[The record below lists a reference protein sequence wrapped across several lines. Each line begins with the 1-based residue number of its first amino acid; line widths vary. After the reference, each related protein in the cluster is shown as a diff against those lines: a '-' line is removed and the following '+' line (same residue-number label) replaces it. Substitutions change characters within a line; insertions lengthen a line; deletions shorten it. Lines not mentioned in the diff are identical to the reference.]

1 MKTNNLTI
9 KQEAFCQAYVKSGD
23 KSEAYR
29 SAYNCSRLKDKSIH
43 ELSSKLSKNVKVA
56 SRLKELQD
64 KISDIADK
72 QFNITHEEILN
83 HLNILRNSRIDEYVE
98 YVEYEFPIIETTTT
112 GTGKNAVT
120 TTSTRIELRKELR
133 FKPFDKLTKEQLMCI
148 ESIKQNRYGEIEL
161 KLHGKDWTIDKINK
175 HIGFYETDNKQK
187 NPPVV
192 EVNDETNIDARIQ
205 ALLDK
210 SKGKK

>member
-1 MKTNNLTI
+1 MESNNLTI

-23 KSEAYR
+23 ASKSYR
-29 SAYNCSRLKDKSIH
+29 EVYSTSKMKEKSIW
-43 ELSSKLSKNVKVA
+43 EISSKLLKNIKVA
-56 SRLKELQD
+56 TRLKELKS
-64 KISDIADK
+64 KISEIADK

-120 TTSTRIELRKELR
+120 TTSTRVELRKELR
-133 FKPFDKLTKEQLMCI
+133 FKPFDKLTKEQLMCV

-187 NPPVV
+187 NPPAV
-192 EVNDETNIDARIQ
+192 EVNDEINIDARIK